1 MSGTDDYIIITGSL
15 NLNDDTANSDDNLI
29 VAGGEAEDASLRTL
43 QKQGI
48 FLEKDTESPVRAKPL
63 DEFSK
68 ELLEQSGIEIVSS
81 EEEVGG
87 DGVSS

>member
-1 MSGTDDYIIITGSL
+1 MSDTDNYIIITGSR
-15 NLNDDTANSDDNLI
+15 NLDDDTANSDDSPL
-29 VAGGEAEDASLRTL
+29 VAGGEADDVSLRTL

-48 FLEKDTESPVRAKPL
+48 FLEKDDESPVHAKPL

-81 EEEVGG
+81 EEEVSG
-87 DGVSS
+87 DGVS

>member
-1 MSGTDDYIIITGSL
+1 MDNTDDYIIITGSR
-15 NLNDDTANSDDNLI
+15 NLDDDSVNPTENPPAI
-29 VAGGEAEDASLRTL
+29 EAEMDDASLRAL

-48 FLEKDTESPVRAKPL
+48 YLEKSGETPVPAKPL

-81 EEEVGG
+81 EEEAETGSVL
-87 DGVSS
+87 

>member
-1 MSGTDDYIIITGSL
+1 MSDTDDYIIITGSR
-15 NLNDDTANSDDNLI
+15 NLDDDTANPAENPPATEVETDD
-29 VAGGEAEDASLRTL
+29 VSLRAL

-48 FLEKDTESPVRAKPL
+48 FLEKSGETPVPAKPL

-81 EEEVGG
+81 EEEGEGG
-87 DGVSS
+87 GVS